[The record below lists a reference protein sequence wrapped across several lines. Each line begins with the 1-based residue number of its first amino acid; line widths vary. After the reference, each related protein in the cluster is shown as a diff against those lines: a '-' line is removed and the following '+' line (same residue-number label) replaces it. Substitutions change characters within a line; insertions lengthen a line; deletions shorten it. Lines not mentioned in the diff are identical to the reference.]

1 MSTDILSVREQ
12 KRHGKGGAAAPFPMP
27 FLRGFRL
34 ARKPRTRGAA
44 TSGSHRL
51 RGCPPLYKC
60 PVASCA
66 CSASLYGGRKG
77 CSASLNIIGCVLDA
91 AVLLPGFDAS
101 HALAY
106 RFCTPNRSH
115 RFDSMF
121 PCATCHLLKHI
132 ETDFS
137 ETGMFAMFA
146 VILSYVVIVM
156 KPVISTGPHTHTDMR
171 WLSANGTGSL

>member
-1 MSTDILSVREQ
+1 ME
-12 KRHGKGGAAAPFPMP
+12 KGVPPHPFPCLFCGVSGLP
-27 FLRGFRL
+27 GNQEPEVPP
-34 ARKPRTRGAA
+34 PRV
-44 TSGSHRL
+44 
-51 RGCPPLYKC
+51 PI
-60 PVASCA
+60 A
-66 CSASLYGGRKG
+66 CEDEIYGGRKG

-101 HALAY
+101 HALAC

-156 KPVISTGPHTHTDMR
+156 KPEIVSRVSSRSFPEQSALHVAGCRVRRHAC
-171 WLSANGTGSL
+171 LSVSGTVA

>member
-1 MSTDILSVREQ
+1 MVFKRTFLSAPIQVPSGILRM
-12 KRHGKGGAAAPFPMP
+12 F
-27 FLRGFRL
+27 
-34 ARKPRTRGAA
+34 
-44 TSGSHRL
+44 
-51 RGCPPLYKC
+51 
-60 PVASCA
+60 
-66 CSASLYGGRKG
+66 
-77 CSASLNIIGCVLDA
+77 
-91 AVLLPGFDAS
+91 
-101 HALAY
+101 

-121 PCATCHLLKHI
+121 PCATYHLLKHI

-156 KPVISTGPHTHTDMR
+156 KPVISTGSHTRTDMR

>member
-1 MSTDILSVREQ
+1 ME
-12 KRHGKGGAAAPFPMP
+12 KGVPPHPFPCL
-27 FLRGFRL
+27 FAGFP
-34 ARKPRTRGAA
+34 ACPETQEPEVPA
-44 TSGSHRL
+44 TSGS
-51 RGCPPLYKC
+51 PSPAKTKSIPLKTD
-60 PVASCA
+60 
-66 CSASLYGGRKG
+66 YGGRKG

-121 PCATCHLLKHI
+121 PCATYHLLKHI

-156 KPVISTGPHTHTDMR
+156 KPVISTGSHTRTDMR